1 MVTREI
7 HDRAARL
14 GLSAWVTYGIAAGK
28 PGRERMLELKCVGFS
43 SADFALAEGETW
55 NEVFEEAARIIF
67 GI

>member
-7 HDRAARL
+7 HDWAARL

-28 PGRERMLELKCVGFS
+28 AGRMLELKCVGFS

-55 NEVFEEAARIIF
+55 DEVFDEVARIIF
-67 GI
+67 GA